1 MGKKGRLIIFL
12 LLAYALTYAVFRYV
26 FDVEGI
32 YPLYTPGWTGRHLL
46 WMAALVSIGAALL
59 GFFKTAIFSFVG
71 FLLGNV
77 LGELFGGFWSKP
89 PQFLHYGWL
98 ICIVVFV
105 LAALMGYSL
114 DRRAKSQK

>member
-1 MGKKGRLIIFL
+1 VEKRGRLIIFL

-59 GFFKTAIFSFVG
+59 GLSKTALFSYAG
-71 FLLGNV
+71 FLLGN
-77 LGELFGGFWSKP
+77 LFGELFGGLWSKP

-114 DRRAKSQK
+114 DKRAKGQK

>member
-1 MGKKGRLIIFL
+1 MEKRGRLIIFL

-59 GFFKTAIFSFVG
+59 GLSKTALFSYAG
-71 FLLGNV
+71 FLLGN
-77 LGELFGGFWSKP
+77 LFGELFGGLWSKP